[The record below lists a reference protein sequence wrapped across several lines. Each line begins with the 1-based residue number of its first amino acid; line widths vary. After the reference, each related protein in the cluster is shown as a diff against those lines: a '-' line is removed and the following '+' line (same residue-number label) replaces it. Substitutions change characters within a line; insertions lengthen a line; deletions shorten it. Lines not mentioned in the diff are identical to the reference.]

1 MPWFTRVDSQSRSH
15 SYFTIL
21 FSRNKVS
28 TTLSVRGL
36 CQLRGILS
44 VLTFNCQDK
53 NNQHRFNSILTT
65 TNSSVL
71 ILHCEIQPRNEDR
84 KKDLRSFH
92 GPPLISFQRNLW
104 SFEIKISIFRQN
116 IPACFIGHVTTSAIL
131 IINSLP
137 ICLIIQYLFIL
148 PINISSTLLRIIKY
162 INLFQGYIYNEITI
176 RWNILNQL
184 EIN

>member
-92 GPPLISFQRNLW
+92 GPPLISFQLVIFWDKN
-104 SFEIKISIFRQN
+104 FDISPKYSSLLHRPCN
-116 IPACFIGHVTTSAIL
+116 DTSAIL

-162 INLFQGYIYNEITI
+162 INLFQGYTMKSRFDGIFS
-176 RWNILNQL
+176 
-184 EIN
+184 IN

>member
-92 GPPLISFQRNLW
+92 GQQLISFQRNLW

-116 IPACFIGHVTTSAIL
+116 IPACFIGHVTIL
-131 IINSLP
+131 APFNHWLFT
-137 ICLIIQYLFIL
+137 YLFNHSI
-148 PINISSTLLRIIKY
+148 
-162 INLFQGYIYNEITI
+162 FIYFT
-176 RWNILNQL
+176 NQYFFHSFKNHK
-184 EIN
+184 IY